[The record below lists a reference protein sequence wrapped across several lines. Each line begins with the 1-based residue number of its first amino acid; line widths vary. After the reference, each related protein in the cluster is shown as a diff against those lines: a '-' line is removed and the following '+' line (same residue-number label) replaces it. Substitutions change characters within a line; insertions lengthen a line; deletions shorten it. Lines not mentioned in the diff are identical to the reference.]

1 MKWGI
6 FAVLIFLFLPF
17 GVYILSKAFTWGR
30 LKATLEFRQYIDKQ
44 IQRQTKEEQYENK
57 EKK

>member
-30 LKATLEFRQYIDKQ
+30 LKATLEFRQYVDKQ
-44 IQRQTKEEQYENK
+44 IQIKEEQYENK

>member
-1 MKWGI
+1 MKWAI

-17 GVYILSKAFTWGR
+17 GVYVLSKAFTWGR
-30 LKATLEFRQYIDKQ
+30 LKATLEFRQYVDKQ
-44 IQRQTKEEQYENK
+44 IQIKEEQYENK

>member
-17 GVYILSKAFTWGR
+17 GVYVLSKAFTWGR
-30 LKATLEFRQYIDKQ
+30 LKATLEFRQYVDKQ
-44 IQRQTKEEQYENK
+44 IQIKEEQYENK